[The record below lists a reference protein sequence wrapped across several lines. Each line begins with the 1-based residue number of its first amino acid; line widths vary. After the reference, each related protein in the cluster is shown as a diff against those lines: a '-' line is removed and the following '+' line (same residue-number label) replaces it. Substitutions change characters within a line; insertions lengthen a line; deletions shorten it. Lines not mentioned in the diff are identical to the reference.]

1 MTRPSEIARFVEA
14 QADGEYEGAL
24 AEIRAGRKRGHWI
37 WYTFPQI
44 AGLGQSH
51 MSQAYAI
58 HDRSE
63 AEEYL
68 RHPLLSQRLLEI
80 AGAAADH
87 LRNGVALNT
96 LMGSSIDAAKLV
108 SSMTLFGEVART
120 LPAQSRT
127 ATTDSLANAAEA
139 ILAAAASQGYPRCE
153 HTIRV
158 LAHPPAY

>member
-14 QADGEYEGAL
+14 QANGEFEAAL
-24 AEIRAGRKRGHWI
+24 AEITAGHKRGHWI

-44 AGLGQSH
+44 AGLGTSR

-58 HDRSE
+58 HDRAE

-80 AGAAADH
+80 ASAAAGH
-87 LRNGVALNT
+87 LRKGVALNT

-120 LPAQSRT
+120 LSDSART
-127 ATTDSLANAAEA
+127 ETTDAVANAAET

-158 LAHPPAY
+158 LAHPPAH

>member
-1 MTRPSEIARFVEA
+1 MTRPSAIERFVEA
-14 QADGEYEGAL
+14 QAGGEYEGAL

-44 AGLGQSH
+44 AGLGTSH

-80 AGAAADH
+80 ASAAADH

-108 SSMTLFGEVART
+108 SSMTLFGEVAGT
-120 LPAQSRT
+120 LPESART
-127 ATTDSLANAAEA
+127 TTTDALAEAADA
-139 ILAAAASQGYPRCE
+139 ILAVAASQGYPRCE
-153 HTIRV
+153 HTIQSLIADR
-158 LAHPPAY
+158 

>member
-14 QADGEYEGAL
+14 QAGGEYESAL

-37 WYTFPQI
+37 WFTFPQI
-44 AGLGQSH
+44 AGLGTSP

-80 AGAAADH
+80 ASAAADH

-120 LPAQSRT
+120 LPESART
-127 ATTDSLANAAEA
+127 ATTDALAAAAEA
-139 ILAAAASQGYPRCE
+139 ILAAAASQGYPRCD

-158 LAHPPAY
+158 LAH